1 MEKRIYEFLEI
12 EKVEYVLV
20 DQIEKYNK
28 ALQHKKL
35 AIQAQTKAQESPL
48 LKRRQLMKKL
58 DSPMVNRLNLS
69 SCLSTDD
76 LGKLLD
82 VNLKIK

>member
-1 MEKRIYEFLEI
+1 MEKRIYEFLEDERI
-12 EKVEYVLV
+12 EYVLV

-28 ALQHKKL
+28 TLLNKKL

-48 LKRRQLMKKL
+48 LKRRQLMKKM
-58 DSPMVNRLNLS
+58 DSPLVNRLNLS

-76 LGKLLD
+76 LGKILD
-82 VNLKIK
+82 VDLKIK